1 MRSKPRQ
8 RAPHAI
14 RHEQVVR
21 NARDLFGVAPRLFQR
36 AQFPLHGAPFRVL
49 IHRHLE
55 CESLGVRKP
64 QRPELRIREHGAR
77 TPPLLVQ
84 PRCLCDELLRRA
96 RRGQMLDGLVD
107 LTTGS
112 AFPIQ
117 LGQELTCKL
126 RSFRAARFDDP
137 SSPRAPAADDPEATA
152 LLVEG
157 DTPANRERKHRG
169 VRAE

>member
-1 MRSKPRQ
+1 
-8 RAPHAI
+8 
-14 RHEQVVR
+14 
-21 NARDLFGVAPRLFQR
+21 
-36 AQFPLHGAPFRVL
+36 
-49 IHRHLE
+49 
-55 CESLGVRKP
+55 
-64 QRPELRIREHGAR
+64 
-77 TPPLLVQ
+77 
-84 PRCLCDELLRRA
+84 
-96 RRGQMLDGLVD
+96 MLDGFVD